1 MPEDIEIQ
9 LNRDR
14 DRFEAPADG
23 SMAVLQFRKI
33 DDETLDFSSTR
44 VPPEARGKGIAGKL
58 VRHALDWARDEGYRV
73 VPSCS
78 YVASWIGKHPEY
90 EGMVAER

>member
-1 MPEDIEIQ
+1 MVEHAEIQ
-9 LNRDR
+9 LNRER
-14 DRFEAPADG
+14 DRFEAPAGG
-23 SMAVLQFRKI
+23 STAVLQFRRV
-33 DDETLDFSSTR
+33 DDETLDFTSTR